1 MKNKVLAVERER
13 SREGKGLVGSRMKVR
28 FLAGVNGQSVMPSI
42 EVGTGRPG
50 LGKEHELFSTF
61 CDGFLELLS

>member
-1 MKNKVLAVERER
+1 M
-13 SREGKGLVGSRMKVR
+13 

-50 LGKEHELFSTF
+50 LGKEHELFLTF